1 MQELAE
7 RSRRALAQLPLEERV
22 VLALRVV
29 EGMPVGQ
36 VARHLG
42 IPEEGVRALQL
53 AGLRR
58 MRAIVDER
66 KRARRPGPSRRGRGS
81 PHRRWLPA

>member
-1 MQELAE
+1 MHELAE
-7 RSRRALAQLPLEERV
+7 RYRRALAQLPLEERV

-29 EGMPVGQ
+29 EGMPVGE

-42 IPEEGVRALQL
+42 IPEAGVRALQL

-58 MRAIVDER
+58 MRAIVEAPTA
-66 KRARRPGPSRRGRGS
+66 ARRPGRSCRSRGLPR
-81 PHRRWLPA
+81 RRWLPA